1 LSQSSKTV
9 LLTLSTLNFLTRQIK
24 VPAMFTLPFL
34 RQATRCVRAAASL
47 VWLGAFGVMPSSAQG
62 LDDTAPD
69 EAAYVAQRY
78 VQPALAF
85 VPCSD
90 TPTLECAT
98 LPVPIDYRKPWA
110 GVVRL
115 AVIRAKATQPSRRI
129 GVLFANPGGPGASGL
144 DFIKQGVNAPLFKR
158 LRERFDIVSFDV
170 RGSGA
175 SQPVNCRIPSPGD
188 PANVPAAQLPAFFDD
203 LSRSIASHCL
213 AQAGEFVTTLS
224 ANNIARDIDVL
235 RRALGERQVTY
246 VGRSFG
252 TTLGSVY
259 AALFPSHVRALL
271 LDAGVQPHFRDG
283 RVEFRGEQSASFEM
297 VFHRLD
303 QLCRDDAAC
312 KLRDKGLLAA
322 QDELLA
328 RLAAQ
333 PLTSPSG
340 RVLNPASERAV
351 ISAMLSTESFWPL
364 IIDALATAL
373 AGNPALMFQL
383 LDFFGLGAPDTGTFA
398 FTAFNAILC
407 NDFGTRRSAA
417 EVLPVSE
424 ALGALYPRTDGRFA
438 VARSVAN
445 CAAWPAADVP
455 IIRNLRGKLA
465 TPALLLGGHFD
476 PNTPLDWTRSLATVL
491 GMERHVVR
499 YQGGGHT
506 TFIAVPCMSA
516 VGEAY
521 LYDLK
526 LPDEG
531 FSCPARSIAFTPA
544 ASAASMQVLRSPSLG
559 RQSDMQSR
567 WAELP

>member
-1 LSQSSKTV
+1 MLTFPLLEMAARRAPAAV
-9 LLTLSTLNFLTRQIK
+9 LFCL
-24 VPAMFTLPFL
+24 
-34 RQATRCVRAAASL
+34 
-47 VWLGAFGVMPSSAQG
+47 LGAFGATPSSAQG
-62 LDDTAPD
+62 VDDTAAD

-78 VQPALAF
+78 VQPTLAF
-85 VPCSD
+85 STCADS
-90 TPTLECAT
+90 PTLECAT
-98 LPVPIDYRKPWA
+98 LPVPIDYRKPWR

-144 DFIKQGVNAPLFKR
+144 EFIKAGVGAPLFQR
-158 LRERFDIVSFDV
+158 LRERFDLVSFDV

-175 SQPVNCRIPSPGD
+175 SQPVICRIPSPGD
-188 PANVPAAQLPAFFDD
+188 PENLPGAQLPAFFDN
-203 LSRSIASHCL
+203 LSRSIASTCL
-213 AQAGEFVTTLS
+213 QQAGEFVTTLS

-235 RRALGERQVTY
+235 RRSLGEHQISY

-252 TTLGSVY
+252 TELGSVY
-259 AALFPSHVRALL
+259 ATLFPRHVRALL

-283 RVEFRGEQSASFEM
+283 RVEFRGEQSASFEAAFQR
-297 VFHRLD
+297 VD
-303 QLCRDDAAC
+303 QLCRADAAC
-312 KLRDKGLLAA
+312 KLRDVGLVAA

-333 PLTSPSG
+333 PLLSPSG
-340 RVLNPASERAV
+340 RVLNPRSQRVV
-351 ISAMLSTESFWPL
+351 IAAMLSTEAFWPL
-364 IIDALATAL
+364 IVDSVAGAR

-383 LDFFGLGAPDTGTFA
+383 LDFFNVGGPDTGTFS

-407 NDFGTRRSAA
+407 NDFGTRRPAA

-424 ALGALYPRTDGRFA
+424 ALSGLYRRVENRFA
-438 VARSVAN
+438 VASSVAS

-455 IIRNLRGKLA
+455 IIRSLRGKLD
-465 TPALLLGGHFD
+465 TPALLLASHFD
-476 PNTPLDWTRSLATVL
+476 GNTPLAWTRSLAAVL

-516 VGEAY
+516 MGEAY

-526 LPDEG
+526 LPEEG
-531 FSCPARSIAFTPA
+531 FSCPARPVVFTPA
-544 ASAASMQVLRSPSLG
+544 AGATSMQMLRSPSSGGNADALT
-559 RQSDMQSR
+559 R
-567 WAELP
+567 WTELP